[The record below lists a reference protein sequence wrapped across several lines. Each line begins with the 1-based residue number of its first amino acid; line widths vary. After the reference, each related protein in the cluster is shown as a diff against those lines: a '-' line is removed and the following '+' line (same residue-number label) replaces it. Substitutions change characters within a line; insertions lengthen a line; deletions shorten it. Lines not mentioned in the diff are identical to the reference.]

1 MDISELKGVADN
13 IRGQVAKVVIGQAE
27 TVDLM
32 LVALFCGGHVLLEGP
47 PGTAKSA
54 TLRPLKISS
63 VVFQTGPSVVMTRNL
78 ASGSRSPT
86 LIGMGILSRWGS
98 FFTFLVG

>member
-1 MDISELKGVADN
+1 MSIALANSPLPSARKSILPSAP
-13 IRGQVAKVVIGQAE
+13 
-27 TVDLM
+27 VDFFHAYM
-32 LVALFCGGHVLLEGP
+32 KKTSFA

-78 ASGSRSPT
+78 ASGNRSPT
-86 LIGMGILSRWGS
+86 LIGMDVLSRCGKYRSWLGNYA
-98 FFTFLVG
+98 FAAD